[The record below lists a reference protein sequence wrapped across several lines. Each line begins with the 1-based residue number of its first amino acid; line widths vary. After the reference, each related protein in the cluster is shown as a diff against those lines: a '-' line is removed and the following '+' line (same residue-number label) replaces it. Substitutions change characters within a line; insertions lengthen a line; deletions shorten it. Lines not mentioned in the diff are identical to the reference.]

1 MTDEDEGAGLSHAR
15 PMARISTR
23 DKRRNRRRKSKY
35 NRPLVSL
42 PHGMV
47 ALFLLLGVGFAF
59 GLAKGL
65 MQGDTLTIH
74 TADTQRLR
82 DLNLPGVTPQRAER
96 PLGLP
101 QLMIWAYL
109 FGTPILFAIQRA
121 FLWRYTLTN
130 AKYLMMSGLAVWV
143 VVIAVVLVASV

>member
-1 MTDEDEGAGLSHAR
+1 MNDDEQAGRSHAR

-35 NRPLVSL
+35 NRPLLSL

-59 GLAKGL
+59 ALAKGL
-65 MQGDTLTIH
+65 MSGDTLTLN
-74 TADTQRLR
+74 TPDTQRLSGV
-82 DLNLPGVTPQRAER
+82 NLPGVAPQRAAR

-101 QLMIWAYL
+101 QILIWLYL

-121 FLWRYTLTN
+121 FMWRYTLTN

>member
-1 MTDEDEGAGLSHAR
+1 MTDQDETPSPR

-35 NRPLVSL
+35 NRPLISI

-47 ALFLLLGVGFAF
+47 LLSLLLGVAFAAAM
-59 GLAKGL
+59 AKGL
-65 MQGDTLTIH
+65 MDGDTLTIH
-74 TADTQRLR
+74 TADTRRLN

-96 PLGLP
+96 PLGPL
-101 QLMIWAYL
+101 QIAVWLYL

-130 AKYLMMSGLAVWV
+130 AKYLMMSGLAIWV
-143 VVIAVVLVASV
+143 VVIAVVMAASV

>member
-1 MTDEDEGAGLSHAR
+1 MNDDDEAGRSHAR

-35 NRPLVSL
+35 NRPLLSV

-59 GLAKGL
+59 GMAKGL
-65 MQGDTLTIH
+65 MSGDPMTLNA
-74 TADTQRLR
+74 ADTQRLSGV
-82 DLNLPGVTPQRAER
+82 NLPGVAPQRAAR
-96 PLGLP
+96 PVGISQIL
-101 QLMIWAYL
+101 IWLYL

-121 FLWRYTLTN
+121 FMWRYTLTN

>member
-1 MTDEDEGAGLSHAR
+1 MSERELPDANR
-15 PMARISTR
+15 PVARISPR

-35 NRPLVSL
+35 NKPLVSL

-47 ALFLLLGVGFAF
+47 ALSILLGVGFV
-59 GLAKGL
+59 LAL
-65 MQGDTLTIH
+65 LRALTQGDVLTMH
-74 TADTQRLR
+74 TPDTQRLA
-82 DLNLPGVTPQRAER
+82 DLNLPGVRPQRAER
-96 PLGLP
+96 PLGLL
-101 QLMIWAYL
+101 QITIWLYL

-130 AKYLMMSGLAVWV
+130 AKYLMMSALAVWV